1 MTILCYH
8 AIEPRWTSPLAV
20 DPEAFAAQCDWL
32 AYTRQVLPLHEAVDR
47 LDRSGRLPRGMAALT
62 FDDGFA
68 GLYEHAM
75 PVVARYRL
83 PMTVFLVAQTLTAG
97 GKRVDWVDT
106 PPDYE
111 LTTLDEQ
118 QVLEMQSMGVSF
130 QSHSYAHVDLTSLS
144 FEACVEDLRSS
155 RELLESL
162 LHRPVRM
169 LAYPRGR
176 HDEGVRA
183 AARQAGYTW
192 AFTLPEGPERRGPY
206 AIPRVGIYHGN
217 SVRSLQVKSARS
229 YLPLRTGRGYD
240 LAKRAQR
247 ALHRGSG
254 S

>member
-1 MTILCYH
+1 
-8 AIEPRWTSPLAV
+8 V
-20 DPEAFAAQCDWL
+20 
-32 AYTRQVLPLHEAVDR
+32 VPLHEAIDR
-47 LDRSGRLPRGMAALT
+47 LDGTGRLPRGVAALT
-62 FDDGFA
+62 FDDGFE

-75 PVVARYRL
+75 PVVTRYRL
-83 PMTVFLVAQTLTAG
+83 PMTVFLVAQTLASG

-118 QVLEMQSMGVSF
+118 QVLEMQSMGVDF
-130 QSHSYAHVDLTSLS
+130 QSHSYAHVNLTSLS
-144 FEACVEDLRSS
+144 FQACVEDLRDS

-183 AARQAGYTW
+183 AAQQAGYTW
-192 AFTLPEGPERRGPY
+192 AFTLPEGPERAGPY

-217 SVRSLQVKSARS
+217 GVRSLRTKSARS
-229 YLPLRTGRGYD
+229 YLPLRTGRGYE

-247 ALHRGSG
+247 AVQRRSG

>member
-8 AIEPRWTSPLAV
+8 AIEPSWTSPLAV
-20 DPEAFAAQCDWL
+20 EPEAFRAHCDWL
-32 AYTRQVLPLHEAVDR
+32 AGSRQVLPLREAVDR
-47 LDRSGRLPRGMAALT
+47 LDRTGRLPRGLAALT
-62 FDDGFA
+62 FDDGFE
-68 GLYEHAM
+68 GLYEHAL
-75 PVVARYRL
+75 PVITRYRL
-83 PMTVFLVAQTLTAG
+83 PVTVFLVAQTLAAG

-111 LTTLDEQ
+111 LTTLDER

-162 LHRPVRM
+162 LHRPVPM

-192 AFTLPEGPERRGPY
+192 AFTLPEGPERPGPH
-206 AIPRVGIYHGN
+206 AVPRVGIYHGN
-217 SVRSLQVKSARS
+217 GVGSLRTKSTRS
-229 YLPLRTGRGYD
+229 YLPLRTGRGYE

-247 ALHRGSG
+247 AVQRRTGS
-254 S
+254 